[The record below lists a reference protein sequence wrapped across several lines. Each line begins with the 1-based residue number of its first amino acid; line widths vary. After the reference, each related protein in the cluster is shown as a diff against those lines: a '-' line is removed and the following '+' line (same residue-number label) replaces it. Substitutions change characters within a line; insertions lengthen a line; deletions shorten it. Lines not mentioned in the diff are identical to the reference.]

1 MSLLEQ
7 FEVFQLAGGHWEFV
21 AGFPVLA
28 PATEIARTRGANVRV
43 VRASYEN
50 GKRVAEDIIVDLGAT
65 RGAA

>member
-7 FEVFQLAGGHWEFV
+7 FEVFQLAGEHWEFV
-21 AGFPVLA
+21 AGFPVLDF
-28 PATEIARTRGANVRV
+28 ATEIARTRGANVRV